1 MVPFF
6 WVWTVFGEERWL
18 WFALIIDTVKSNH
31 LKVKIIKIIHDT
43 MIPCVPF
50 RYVMFLFTGIPFL
63 IHH

>member
-31 LKVKIIKIIHDT
+31 LKVKIIQIIHDT

-50 RYVMFLFTGIPFL
+50 RYVMFFSQVFYS
-63 IHH
+63 